1 LSKLRI
7 FLADDHAIIRE
18 GLKSLIEAQPD
29 MIVVGETDNGRAAWR
44 EAKALLP
51 DVVVMDIS
59 MPELNGAKATELL
72 KRDCPETKVLA
83 LTVHNDQ
90 GYLHQLLKAGAS
102 GYVLKR
108 AAPHELI
115 RAIRAVAA
123 GETYLDPT
131 IVSDV
136 VGSYVRKQSTRE
148 GQPQGELSEREA
160 EVLRLIALGY
170 SNKEIGTR
178 LGISVRT
185 VETYKARLMEKLN
198 FHSRA
203 EIVRYAMLQGW
214 LEET

>member
-7 FLADDHAIIRE
+7 FLADDHALIRE
-18 GLKSLIEAQPD
+18 GLKSLIEAEAD
-29 MIVVGETDNGRAAWR
+29 MSVVGETDNGRAAWR
-44 EAKALLP
+44 EAKALRP

-131 IVSDV
+131 IVNDV
-136 VGSYVRKQSTRE
+136 VGSYVRKQSARE
-148 GQPQGELSEREA
+148 GQPQAELSEREA

-170 SNKEIGTR
+170 SNKEIATR
-178 LGISVRT
+178 LDISVRT

-198 FHSRA
+198 FHSRT
-203 EIVRYAMLQGW
+203 EIVRYALLQGW
-214 LEET
+214 LDET

>member
-1 LSKLRI
+1 MSKLRV

-29 MIVVGETDNGRAAWR
+29 MSVVGETDNGMTAWL
-44 EAKALLP
+44 EAKALQP

-59 MPELNGAKATELL
+59 MPELNGAKATEWL
-72 KRDCPETKVLA
+72 KRDSPHTKVLA

-90 GYLHQLLKAGAS
+90 GYLHRLLKAGAS

-123 GETYLDPT
+123 GETYLDPA

-136 VGSYVRKQSTRE
+136 VGSYVRKQSARE
-148 GQPQGELSEREA
+148 GQPRGELSEREA

-170 SNKEIGTR
+170 ANKEIASR
-178 LGISVRT
+178 LDISVRT

-203 EIVRYAMLQGW
+203 EIVRYALLQGW
-214 LEET
+214 LDET